1 MIYLDQAASSFPKPQ
16 QVLER
21 MTEAMK
27 EYTANPGRSGHQL
40 AQRANQVI
48 FETRVKLANNF
59 GLSDPSY
66 CAFFLNATIALNQ
79 AIKGINWCADDHIIT
94 TSFEHNSIR
103 RPVEYVKEKFG
114 VRVTY
119 INYDGNDKEFIRKV
133 TESLTVHTKLIAMTH
148 ASNVTGIILPVQ
160 DVIKEVKKHSKAITL
175 VDASQTAG
183 HMEIHM
189 KEQQID
195 LLALPAHKGLLGPQ
209 GVGVLLNEGNIHL
222 EPIHHGGTGAFSE
235 EINQPEKWPE
245 RVESGTLNTPG
256 IAGLLGA
263 LECYEDRKKEIVPR
277 ETKLVKSVLAGLRGM
292 ENVEIYD
299 TEQTKHR
306 LPIVAFNVKNIP
318 SQEIAMILD
327 SHYHIA
333 VRAGL
338 HCSPLAH
345 ETLNTMDQG
354 VVRVSFN
361 MFNTNDEID
370 TFLQAMKDIAQS
382 Y

>member
-119 INYDGNDKEFIRKV
+119 INYDGNDKKFIRQV
-133 TESLTVHTKLIAMTH
+133 TESLTVHTKLMAMTH
-148 ASNVTGIILPVQ
+148 ASNVTGVILPIQ
-160 DVIKEVKKHSKAITL
+160 DVIKEVKQHSKAITL

-209 GVGVLLNEGNIHL
+209 GVGVLLNEGNIPL

-263 LECYEDRKKEIVPR
+263 LECYEDRKEEIVPR
-277 ETKLVKSVLAGLRGM
+277 ETKLVKSVLAGLRDI